1 MDILMSVIFLIMFL
15 TIIGVV
21 IYLILD
27 YMGYKDNVDTAF
39 ELTTS
44 HMNDTFD
51 KVSENISATADDL
64 AKNINNNRKNITT
77 LNVKTDAALERSYQV
92 EDNIHNVQANVN
104 KTDNDLNKFD
114 TALKKYFKF
123 SENNQGIVN
132 SKIYNHVFNG
142 INPNLELL
150 THVDA
155 ISGLTVKTLP
165 NKSFNICNTNNN
177 CINMQVNQ
185 NRFDITPQN
194 VNRLTINAK
203 NNTPLANFD
212 LQNNSIYLG
221 GNDINAPMFIQDENL
236 YINNVNLL
244 LKAPGRK
251 YTNDDMEDIYTLR
264 ISGEDVY
271 ELGTSIAAH
280 TVNIR
285 YILVNMSPAMSQQ
298 TPAPSRGSGS
308 PASIA
313 PAFGSGSPA
322 SIAPAFG
329 SGSPASIAPAFGSG
343 SPASIA
349 PAFGS
354 GSPASNA
361 PAFGSDSPASI
372 APAFG
377 SDSPSTNPTSAPA
390 IREAFTVAPVI
401 NRLTMSIRAASDLK
415 QNDAVIFD
423 IPSTVYGTFTGYSS
437 NTKLYTI
444 DNVSIAY
451 INTASSEVNN
461 KSDKLSF
468 KIKMIRN
475 IPKNTEILIQLYGN
489 NIFSYVGRESKE
501 GVAAGYIERA

>member
-1 MDILMSVIFLIMFL
+1 
-15 TIIGVV
+15 
-21 IYLILD
+21 
-27 YMGYKDNVDTAF
+27 
-39 ELTTS
+39 
-44 HMNDTFD
+44 
-51 KVSENISATADDL
+51 
-64 AKNINNNRKNITT
+64 
-77 LNVKTDAALERSYQV
+77 
-92 EDNIHNVQANVN
+92 
-104 KTDNDLNKFD
+104 
-114 TALKKYFKF
+114 
-123 SENNQGIVN
+123 
-132 SKIYNHVFNG
+132 
-142 INPNLELL
+142 
-150 THVDA
+150 
-155 ISGLTVKTLP
+155 
-165 NKSFNICNTNNN
+165 
-177 CINMQVNQ
+177 MQVNQ

-298 TPAPSRGSGS
+298 TPAPAFGSDSPASIAPSRGSGS
-308 PASIA
+308 PASI
-313 PAFGSGSPA
+313 
-322 SIAPAFG
+322 
-329 SGSPASIAPAFGSG
+329 
-343 SPASIA
+343 
-349 PAFGS
+349 
-354 GSPASNA
+354 A

-489 NIFSYVGRESKE
+489 NIFSYVGRESQE

>member
-104 KTDNDLNKFD
+104 KTDDDLNKFD

-165 NKSFNICNTNNN
+165 NKSFNICNTNDN

-298 TPAPSRGSGS
+298 TPAP
-308 PASIA
+308 
-313 PAFGSGSPA
+313 AFGSGSPA

-329 SGSPASIAPAFGSG
+329 SGSPASI
-343 SPASIA
+343 
-349 PAFGS
+349 
-354 GSPASNA
+354 A